1 MYKTFG
7 GIKMKKGLCIV
18 LSALMLL
25 VSFAACGKKDIDE
38 TNQTTKLNANGEAY
52 INVTNKNGEDMTD
65 TDGQTVTSVLS
76 DKDKSK
82 LDKTNKDDKTDK
94 NDGTTT
100 TTTTKP
106 TGTAPSVPFEDILG
120 GEDFNINASPDDLLE
135 EGTTVAKK
143 TTLREDVI
151 GNSLQKRKFTLST
164 VMVGESGEIPVTFTM
179 NGDEFASSIKMPGMP
194 MKVIVQD
201 GKTYICFE
209 YMGVKLYMESEE
221 SMFDAESMTPSTEAQ
236 EYVGT
241 STVKEGDKT
250 YTCEEYKAESGATY
264 KYYFLGKKWVRY
276 EAINGDEAAILEVT
290 EFKNTVDK
298 DLFSLKGYKKFNTDS
313 LSGLG
318 NLGL

>member
-1 MYKTFG
+1 
-7 GIKMKKGLCIV
+7 MKKGLCLF
-18 LSALMLL
+18 LSALLIV
-25 VSFAACGKKDIDE
+25 VSFAACGKNDNFDG
-38 TNQTTKLNANGEAY
+38 TQTTKVNANGDAY
-52 INVTNKNGEDMTD
+52 INITNKDGEDMTD
-65 TDGQTVTSVLS
+65 TDGNTVTSVLS

-82 LDKTNKDDKTDK
+82 LDKTNEADSTEKTNKNDKTDK
-94 NDGTTT
+94 NTTT
-100 TTTTKP
+100 SATSTTT
-106 TGTAPSVPFEDILG
+106 GAQISDILN

-164 VMVGESGEIPVTFTM
+164 VMVGESGNVPVTFTM
-179 NGDEFASSIKMPGMP
+179 NGDEFAASIEMSGIP
-194 MKVIVQD
+194 MKVIVKD

-209 YMGVKLYMESEE
+209 YLGVKLYMESED
-221 SMFDAESMTPSTEAQ
+221 SMFDADSMTPSTEAQ

-241 STVKEGDKT
+241 STVKEGNKT

-264 KYYFLGKKWVRY
+264 KYYFLDKKWVRY
-276 EAINGDEAAILEVT
+276 EAINGSEAAILEVK
-290 EFKNTVDK
+290 EFKTSVNK
-298 DLFSLKGYKKFNTDS
+298 DLFSIKGYTKLDADS

>member
-1 MYKTFG
+1 
-7 GIKMKKGLCIV
+7 MKKGLCIV
-18 LSALMLL
+18 LSVLMLL
-25 VSFAACGKKDIDE
+25 VSFAACGKKDDYDG
-38 TNQTTKLNANGEAY
+38 TQTTKLNANGDAY

-65 TDGQTVTSVLS
+65 TDGNTVTSVLS

-82 LDKTNKDDKTDK
+82 LDKTNKNDKTD
-94 NDGTTT
+94 GTSTTT
-100 TTTTKP
+100 NPSSTT
-106 TGTAPSVPFEDILG
+106 PSIPFEDILD

-151 GNSLQKRKFTLST
+151 GDSLKDKKFTLST

-179 NGDEFASSIKMPGMP
+179 NGNEFAASITVPGMP
-194 MKVIVQD
+194 MKVIVEN

-209 YMGVKLYMESEE
+209 YLGAKLYMESEE
-221 SMFDAESMTPSTEAQ
+221 AMFDADSMTPSTEAQ

-241 STVKEGDKT
+241 STVKEGKNT

-276 EAINGDEAAILEVT
+276 EAISGDEAAILEVT
-290 EFKNTVDK
+290 EFKNSVDK
-298 DLFSLKGYKKFNTDS
+298 NLFSLKGYTKFDTNALAGLGGS
-313 LSGLG
+313 LG
-318 NLGL
+318 NLGGI

>member
-1 MYKTFG
+1 
-7 GIKMKKGLCIV
+7 MKKGLCII

-25 VSFAACGKKDIDE
+25 VSFAACGKKDVYDG
-38 TNQTTKLNANGEAY
+38 TQTTKINANGDAY
-52 INVTNKNGEDMTD
+52 INITNKDGENMTD
-65 TDGQTVTSVLS
+65 TDGNTVTSVLS
-76 DKDKSK
+76 DKDKEK
-82 LDKTNKDDKTDK
+82 VNKTDKTNKNDKTDK
-94 NDGTTT
+94 NSTT

-106 TGTAPSVPFEDILG
+106 TGTTPSVPFEDILG
-120 GEDFNINASPDDLLE
+120 GEDFNINASPDDLLQ
-135 EGTTVAKK
+135 EGTTVANK

-179 NGDEFASSIKMPGMP
+179 NGDEFASSIEMPGMP

-209 YMGVKLYMESEE
+209 YLGVKLYMESEE
-221 SMFDAESMTPSTEAQ
+221 SMFDADSMTPSTEAQ

-241 STVKEGDKT
+241 STVKENGKT

-290 EFKNTVDK
+290 EFKSSVDK
-298 DLFSLKGYKKFNTDS
+298 NLFSLKGYQKFDANS

-318 NLGL
+318 NLGV

>member
-1 MYKTFG
+1 
-7 GIKMKKGLCIV
+7 MKKGLCLF
-18 LSALMLL
+18 LSALMIV
-25 VSFAACGKKDIDE
+25 VSFAACGKKDIDDP
-38 TNQTTKLNANGEAY
+38 NLTTKLNANGEAY

-82 LDKTNKDDKTDK
+82 LDKTNSTEKTDKTDKTNKNDKTDK
-94 NDGTTT
+94 NTTT
-100 TTTTKP
+100 STT
-106 TGTAPSVPFEDILG
+106 GAQISDILN

-164 VMVGESGEIPVTFTM
+164 VMVGESGNVPVTFTM
-179 NGDEFASSIKMPGMP
+179 NGDEFAASIEMSGIP
-194 MKVIVQD
+194 MRVIVKD

-209 YMGVKLYMESEE
+209 YLGVKLYMESEE
-221 SMFDAESMTPSTEAQ
+221 SMFDADSMTPSTEAQ

-241 STVKEGDKT
+241 STVKEGNKT

-264 KYYFLGKKWVRY
+264 KYYFLDKKWVRY
-276 EAINGDEAAILEVT
+276 EAINGDEAAILEVK
-290 EFKNTVDK
+290 EFKTSVNK
-298 DLFSLKGYKKFNTDS
+298 DLFSIKGYTKLDADS